1 MNRFF
6 IAILPPQHIQE
17 YANEIKQYFADNYAS
32 RGAQNSP
39 PHITLKPPFLLEKEQ
54 VSILE
59 MFLVNFAQKQ
69 NSLPITLDG
78 FAAFPPRV
86 VYMNVIKNQALL
98 KLQSDLINDVENNL
112 GITAK
117 GANNHTFTPH
127 LTVARR
133 DLKKSDFYTAWDD
146 FKQRQVYFEF
156 VAENITLLLHD
167 GKKWNVKS
175 EFSLLSNF

>member
-6 IAILPPQHIQE
+6 IAILPPQNIQD
-17 YANEIKQYFADNYAS
+17 YANKIKQHFFDNYAS

-39 PHITLKPPFLLEKEQ
+39 PHITLKPPFLLEQEQ

-59 MFLVNFAQKQ
+59 IFLVNFAQNQ
-69 NSLPITLDG
+69 NSLPITIDG
-78 FAAFPPRV
+78 FAAFLPRV

-112 GITAK
+112 GIKDK

-127 LTVARR
+127 LTVARK
-133 DLKKSDFYTAWDD
+133 DLKKSDFYKAWDD
-146 FKQRQVYFEF
+146 FKERQVYFEF
-156 VAENITLLLHD
+156 VADNITLLLND

>member
-6 IAILPPQHIQE
+6 IAILPPQHIQD
-17 YANEIKQYFADNYAS
+17 YANDIKQYFVDNYDS

-39 PHITLKPPFLLEKEQ
+39 PHITLQPPFIMADREI
-54 VSILE
+54 SILE
-59 MFLVNFAQKQ
+59 TFLENFAKNQ
-69 NSLPITLDG
+69 NYLPIELDG

-86 VYMNVIKNQALL
+86 IYMNVIKNQALL
-98 KLQSDLINDVENNL
+98 TLQSNLVNDVEGKL
-112 GITAK
+112 GIVSK
-117 GANNHTFTPH
+117 GRNNHSFHPH

-133 DLKKSDFYTAWDD
+133 DLKKSDFYTAWDK
-146 FKQRQVYFEF
+146 FKERQVYFEF

-175 EFSLLSNF
+175 EFSLFTD